1 MNKKK
6 SPQKG
11 KPLEKSRQK
20 ALEPSSEDTQR
31 RDPKTNVYIP
41 TDGEV
46 AEAKAWSEFCKL

>member
-1 MNKKK
+1 MNKNKRIQKTRVQSK
-6 SPQKG
+6 SQ
-11 KPLEKSRQK
+11 QK
-20 ALEPSSEDTQR
+20 ALEPPTENKKR